1 MILPIF
7 ILILSALSHSSYAL
21 VQDFCVADTSSEGTS
36 GFNCKK
42 RESVTVK
49 DFVYSG
55 LATPANVSALVKA
68 SFTPATVD
76 QMPGLNGLGISIARF
91 DLEVG
96 GFFPMHSHPHAT
108 EIIVV
113 TSGSVNA
120 GFIST
125 TSTVYSQNL
134 NAGDVFVVPPGLLH
148 YVVNVGQSPVNGYV
162 SFNSPKPTIQLL
174 GSSLFGNGLPTNL
187 LSQTTFLDAAQ
198 IKKLKAVFGGTN

>member
-7 ILILSALSHSSYAL
+7 LIILSALSSSSYAL
-21 VQDFCVADTSSEGTS
+21 VQDFCVADTSAEGPN
-36 GFNCKK
+36 GFSCKK

-49 DFVYSG
+49 DFVFSG
-55 LATPANVSALVKA
+55 LAKPGNLSKLVKA
-68 SFTPATVD
+68 SFAPAFLD
-76 QMPGLNGLGISIARF
+76 QMPGLNGLGVSIARF

-96 GFFPMHSHPHAT
+96 GFFPMHSHPQAT
-108 EIIVV
+108 EIFVL

-125 TSTVYSQNL
+125 TGTVYSQNL

-162 SFNSPKPTIQLL
+162 SFNSPKPAIQLL
-174 GSSLFGNGLPTNL
+174 GSSLFGNGLPTDL
-187 LSQTTFLDAAQ
+187 LAKTTFLDPAQ
-198 IKKLKAVFGGTN
+198 IKKLKGVFGGTN